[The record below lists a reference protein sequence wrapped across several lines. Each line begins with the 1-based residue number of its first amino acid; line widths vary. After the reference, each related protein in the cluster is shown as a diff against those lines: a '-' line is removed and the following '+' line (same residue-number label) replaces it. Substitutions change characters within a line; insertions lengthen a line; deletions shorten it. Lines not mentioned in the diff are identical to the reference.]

1 MAAAGYNVYF
11 GGGFAAT
18 GNQGPNREDLLDIIY
33 NIDPTDTPL
42 LVRSPKTVAKHVL
55 HEWLQDSLQATSS
68 AYYAD
73 EGADYS
79 FSTASQTSRTRVS
92 NWTMIF
98 RKDINSSQTQRAVDP
113 AGVQDEYA
121 FQVMKGLKELGRSI
135 EASSFVLATTTATAS
150 GGPRRWKD
158 LVTFITTNTASVV
171 NGASASTVTETIFN
185 DMLQNIFDDGGN
197 PDSVYV
203 DAFVKRQISS
213 YTTSASSIAA
223 RNIAMADKRLINSV
237 DLYES
242 DFGIIQVVLDRWV
255 PSGSTATASASGS
268 GRAFFIETPMVRHAF
283 LRPMKHVPLPPNGDA
298 ARGIVLGELTLE
310 VGHEKALGMLT
321 GIRGVATV

>member
-1 MAAAGYNVYF
+1 MAAAGYGVYF
-11 GGGFAAT
+11 GGGFSIT

-33 NIDPTDTPL
+33 NIDPSDTPL
-42 LVRSPKTVAKHVL
+42 FVRSPKTVAKHVF
-55 HEWLQDSLQATSS
+55 HEWLQDALQATSS

-79 FSTASQTSRTRVS
+79 FSTASQTSRTRVG

-121 FQVMKGLKELGRSI
+121 YQVMKGLKELARSI
-135 EASSFVLATTTATAS
+135 EASSFIVAAATATAS
-150 GGPRRWKD
+150 TGPRVMKD
-158 LVTFITTNTASVV
+158 LATFITTNTASVV
-171 NGASASTVTETIFN
+171 NGASASTVSETIFN

-203 DAFVKRQISS
+203 GAYAKRQISS
-213 YTTSASSIAA
+213 YTTNTTVA
-223 RNIAMADKRLINSV
+223 RNIALADKRLINSV

-242 DFGIIQVVLDRWV
+242 DFGIIQIVLDRWV
-255 PSGSTATASASGS
+255 PNGGTATASASGT

-283 LRPMKHVPLPPNGDA
+283 LRPIKHVPLPPNGDA

-321 GIRGVATV
+321 GIRGIATV